1 MSKLQ
6 LLYPRSLWARGGER
20 LIIQESD
27 HCVKYNSRL
36 VLVPWETRGCM
47 DGLRWARHSEWKEC
61 YVERNRG
68 RKGHGEC
75 GVRTRV
81 SCVLQWEAIYSF
93 VEHSQENPQPRWERA
108 SSVGI
113 FWVIRAPVLGETV
126 PGRVPACLAGLT
138 CVSLPSPGLSKTYRS
153 HGPAPLHRNCPSSA
167 ASCLDH
173 RHHVCTK
180 EAEEKENLLYLP
192 TENQYV
198 RTNKPRV
205 LWQSMN

>member
-1 MSKLQ
+1 MGREGLG
-6 LLYPRSLWARGGER
+6 SLSGRNAMWRETEAGKVM
-20 LIIQESD
+20 ESVGWGPESPVF
-27 HCVKYNSRL
+27 CSGRQFI
-36 VLVPWETRGCM
+36 
-47 DGLRWARHSEWKEC
+47 HSLSTAK
-61 YVERNRG
+61 
-68 RKGHGEC
+68 
-75 GVRTRV
+75 RTL
-81 SCVLQWEAIYSF
+81 S
-93 VEHSQENPQPRWERA
+93 PTERA

-113 FWVIRAPVLGETV
+113 FWVVSAPVLGETV

-138 CVSLPSPGLSKTYRS
+138 CVSLPSPGLTKTYRS

-167 ASCLDH
+167 ASCPDH

-192 TENQYV
+192 TENQYE